1 MSNPNNNT
9 TESPLQAGFDQV
21 KKAYIQG
28 AIDTN
33 NTFAHIAGSELQKG
47 NAATMTVYIKNKK
60 IISNLK

>member
-28 AIDTN
+28 ATDTN
-33 NTFAHIAGSELQKG
+33 KSFSSVAGSELQKG
-47 NAATMTVYIKNKK
+47 NAAAMTVYKKNKK
-60 IISNLK
+60 IISGLK